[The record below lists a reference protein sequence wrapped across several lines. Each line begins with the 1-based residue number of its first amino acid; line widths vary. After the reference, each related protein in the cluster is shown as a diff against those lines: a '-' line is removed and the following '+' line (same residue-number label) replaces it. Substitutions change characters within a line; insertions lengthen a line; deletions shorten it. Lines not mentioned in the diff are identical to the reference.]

1 MQPLVLASAS
11 PQRRQLLEELGVPF
25 VVDPSSFSEEA
36 CPETDPVARSVSLAR
51 AKAEQVRV
59 RHPDALVLGC
69 DTLVVAHD
77 GVLLEKPH
85 DASQALSMLR
95 KQSACISTVHS
106 ALCLLQPGDRRILQ
120 GVSTS
125 AVHFAPLSDAQC
137 DWWIRTGLWRD
148 RSGGFQIDG
157 KGQFLIERLEGDWSG
172 VVGLPV
178 YLLGQ
183 LLKQAGAPFE
193 IFPC

>member
-1 MQPLVLASAS
+1 MKPLVLASAS
-11 PQRRQLLEELGVPF
+11 PQRRQLLEALGVPSII
-25 VVDPSSFSEEA
+25 DPSSFSEEE
-36 CPETDPVARSVSLAR
+36 CTESDPVARAVSLACS
-51 AKAEQVRV
+51 KAGQVRV
-59 RHPDALVLGC
+59 RHPDAFVLGC
-69 DTLVVAHD
+69 DTLVVAHN
-77 GVLLEKPH
+77 GMMLEKPR

-95 KQSACISTVHS
+95 QQRGCVSTVHS
-106 ALCLLQPGDRRILQ
+106 ALCLLAPGDGAFH

-157 KGQFLIERLEGDWSG
+157 RGQFLIERLEGDWSS

-183 LLKQAGAPFE
+183 LLSQAGIPLE
-193 IFPC
+193 TLPC